1 MDTFLRQLRAEA
13 LKLRRSPALRALWL
27 LPTLFILV
35 VFLQF
40 ERPLLGLQT
49 LNPNALNLL
58 DTLHPRL
65 VVALWGGFLHPLVLA
80 LLPAL
85 VFRPEHR
92 FKTWRHLHA
101 MPLSRRGYF
110 LAKAA
115 LVLLLVAALLGALGL
130 LLFAERKLMGWANP
144 LLAQPYPAL
153 LMARLLGWLW
163 LGSVPLLALYLW
175 VSDRINSLAV
185 PVVFGL
191 VGLLLTIAL
200 TGEELHQAWR
210 RDLIPWVLPYAATE
224 RLVHKGHTQQEG
236 HLAGKMF
243 QKEPNVI
250 RLPSG
255 RKIKTWQNIPDEML
269 FPPPPPTPVWLLG
282 AFSAGA
288 GLFLLVLGWT
298 DAGRNRT

>member
-1 MDTFLRQLRAEA
+1 VDAFLRQLRAEA
-13 LKLRRSPALRALWL
+13 LKLRRSPALRTLWL
-27 LPTLFILV
+27 LPLLFLLV
-35 VFLQF
+35 EFVLF
-40 ERPLLGLQT
+40 ERPLLGLRALTTDTRTT
-49 LNPNALNLL
+49 LE
-58 DTLHPRL
+58 TLQPKL
-65 VVALWGGFLHPLVLA
+65 VVALWGGFFHPLLLA

-101 MPLSRRGYF
+101 MPLSRRGFF
-110 LAKAA
+110 LAKAT

-130 LLFAERKLMGWANP
+130 LLFAERKLLGWANP
-144 LLAQPYPAL
+144 LLAQPYPGL

-163 LGSVPLLALYLW
+163 LGSLPLLALYLW

-191 VGLLLTIAL
+191 VGLILTIAL
-200 TGEELHQAWR
+200 SGEELPQAWR

-224 RLVHKGHTQQEG
+224 RLVHRGPAQQEV
-236 HLAGKMF
+236 HLAGKTF
-243 QKEPNVI
+243 QKEPNVL

-255 RKIKTWQNIPDEML
+255 KKIKTWQNIPDEEL
-269 FPPPPPTPVWLLG
+269 YAPPPPTPVWLLG
-282 AFSAGA
+282 TFSAGA
-288 GLFLLVLGWT
+288 GLLLLVLGWA

>member
-1 MDTFLRQLRAEA
+1 MGAFLRQLRAEA
-13 LKLRRSPALRALWL
+13 IKLRRSPTLRAVWL
-27 LPTLFILV
+27 LPLLFLLV
-35 VFLQF
+35 EFLVF
-40 ERPLLGLQT
+40 ERPLLGLQALTADARTTFET
-49 LNPNALNLL
+49 LQPKLL
-58 DTLHPRL
+58 
-65 VVALWGGFLHPLVLA
+65 VALWGGFFHPLVLA

-101 MPLSRRGYF
+101 MPLSRRGFF

-115 LVLLLVAALLGALGL
+115 LVLLLVAALLAGLGL
-130 LLFAERKLMGWANP
+130 LLFAERKLLGWATP
-144 LLAQPYPAL
+144 LLAQPYPGL

-163 LGSVPLLALYLW
+163 LASLPLLALYLW
-175 VSDRINSLAV
+175 VADRINSLAV

-191 VGLLLTIAL
+191 VGLILTIAL
-200 TGEELHQAWR
+200 SGEELPQAWR

-224 RLVHKGHTQQEG
+224 RLIHRGPAQQEVP
-236 HLAGKMF
+236 LAGKIF

-255 RKIKTWQNIPDEML
+255 KKIKTWQNIPDEVL
-269 FPPPPPTPVWLLG
+269 NAPPPPTPVWLLG

-288 GLFLLVLGWT
+288 GLFLLVLGWA

>member
-1 MDTFLRQLRAEA
+1 MTTFLRQLCAET

-27 LPTLFILV
+27 LPLLFLLV
-35 VFLQF
+35 EFLVF
-40 ERPLLGLQT
+40 ERPLLGMQVLTPESRNTLETLQ
-49 LNPNALNLL
+49 PK
-58 DTLHPRL
+58 L
-65 VVALWGGFLHPLVLA
+65 VVALWGGFFHPLVLA

-85 VFRPEHR
+85 IFRPEHR

-101 MPLSRRGYF
+101 MPSSRRGFF

-130 LLFAERKLMGWANP
+130 LLFAERKLLGWANP
-144 LLAQPYPAL
+144 LLAQPYPGL

-191 VGLLLTIAL
+191 VGLILTIAL
-200 TGEELHQAWR
+200 SGEEIPQAWR

-224 RLVHKGHTQQEG
+224 RLVHKGPAQQES
-236 HLAGKMF
+236 HQVGKAF
-243 QKEPNVI
+243 QREPNVI
-250 RLPSG
+250 RLPNG
-255 RKIKTWQNIPDEML
+255 KKIKTWQNIPDEVL
-269 FPPPPPTPVWLLG
+269 FAPPPPTPAWLMG
-282 AFSAGA
+282 AFSLGA
-288 GLFLLVLGWT
+288 GFLFLFLGWA
-298 DAGRNRT
+298 DAGRDRI